1 MRTAPNKR
9 AKKTSGFTLIEL
21 LIAISLLAVV
31 SALCWRGLDALLKT
45 RDRLNANGDEL
56 KALTLVFAQMDEDLR
71 RTWAMRAVNP
81 SVPAIRFSQRPDSPD
96 LQIDLLREGGSA
108 LDAVR
113 AERVSYRLKEGVL
126 ERGYAPY
133 VAGGSAQAA
142 PYVWQTI
149 VTGASAIKFK
159 AWIQGQ
165 TWQPAEGLVTTDK
178 QLAQASAATVAA
190 SSAQTGVL
198 TPAPSV
204 GPISA
209 AANQA
214 GSTNPS
220 VGSAVAAN
228 LPSPILGVEVAVTQ
242 ADGSQFVRVYSVR
255 D

>member
-1 MRTAPNKR
+1 VRTFQSKR
-9 AKKTSGFTLIEL
+9 FAKTSGFTLIEL

-81 SVPAIRFSQRPDSPD
+81 AVPAIRFSQRPDSPD

-149 VTGASAIKFK
+149 VTGPTAIKFK
-159 AWIQGQ
+159 AWVQGQ
-165 TWQPAEGLVTTDK
+165 TWQSAEGLVTTDK
-178 QLAQASAATVAA
+178 QLAQASVVTAANGV
-190 SSAQTGVL
+190 AQTGGLVPAASIGI
-198 TPAPSV
+198 TPGGSSPAVPS
-204 GPISA
+204 
-209 AANQA
+209 
-214 GSTNPS
+214 NPS
-220 VGSAVAAN
+220 IASGLSAN
-228 LPSPILGVEVAVTQ
+228 LPPPILGVEVAVTQ

>member
-1 MRTAPNKR
+1 VQLNQSKPAVKM
-9 AKKTSGFTLIEL
+9 SGFTLIEL

-81 SVPAIRFSQRPDSPD
+81 AVPAIRFSQRPDSPD

-113 AERVSYRLKEGVL
+113 AERVSYRLKQGVL

-149 VTGASAIKFK
+149 VSGATAIKFK
-159 AWIQGQ
+159 AWVQGQ

-178 QLAQASAATVAA
+178 QLAQASVASGGINPTA
-190 SSAQTGVL
+190 PPNPPVG
-198 TPAPSV
+198 TPP
-204 GPISA
+204 P
-209 AANQA
+209 
-214 GSTNPS
+214 
-220 VGSAVAAN
+220 AN
-228 LPSPILGVEVAVTQ
+228 LPPPILGVEVAVTQ